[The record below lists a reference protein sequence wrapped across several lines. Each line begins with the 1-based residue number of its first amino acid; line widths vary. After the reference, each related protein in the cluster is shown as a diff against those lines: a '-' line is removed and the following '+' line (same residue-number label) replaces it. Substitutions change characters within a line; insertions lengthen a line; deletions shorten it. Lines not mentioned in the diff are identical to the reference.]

1 MATAAPLLRGPG
13 SPFKRCAEKISAG
26 GAAKDAQWGQLTCRA
41 LADCVVAS
49 AAPDAKAAGDALA
62 SLRTLLA
69 SGKVECDYTPGAGD
83 AGVQGTP
90 LYLAAK
96 LGLAP
101 AAEDPARSRRAR
113 ASLRL
118 RASASRLGSRRPRAA
133 SGMKLSPRPPLSLS
147 RSRSRSLSLS
157 RREPRAHVRGVTPL
171 EIAITLGHADVVAL
185 FLARVQQLHDDEAA
199 ADGKRGAANGGK
211 RRRS

>member
-101 AAEDPARSRRAR
+101 AAEILLDHGAR
-113 ASLRL
+113 APP
-118 RASASRLGSRRPRAA
+118 SASRLASRRPRAA
-133 SGMKLSPRPPLSLS
+133 
-147 RSRSRSLSLS
+147 
-157 RREPRAHVRGVTPL
+157 RG
-171 EIAITLGHADVVAL
+171 
-185 FLARVQQLHDDEAA
+185 
-199 ADGKRGAANGGK
+199 
-211 RRRS
+211 

>member
-26 GAAKDAQWGQLTCRA
+26 SAAKDAQWGQLTCRA

-101 AAEDPARSRRAR
+101 AAEILLDHGARAPPPRASPRADRAR
-113 ASLRL
+113 
-118 RASASRLGSRRPRAA
+118 LGDEAEP
-133 SGMKLSPRPPLSLS
+133 PPPLS
-147 RSRSRSLSLS
+147 RSLARALARSLSQGASLVHTF
-157 RREPRAHVRGVTPL
+157 EGVTPL

>member
-101 AAEDPARSRRAR
+101 AAEILLDHGAR
-113 ASLRL
+113 ASID
-118 RASASRLGSRRPRAA
+118 AGAHCSR
-133 SGMKLSPRPPLSLS
+133 
-147 RSRSRSLSLS
+147 
-157 RREPRAHVRGVTPL
+157 T
-171 EIAITLGHADVVAL
+171 
-185 FLARVQQLHDDEAA
+185 ARVA
-199 ADGKRGAANGGK
+199 
-211 RRRS
+211 S